1 MYNARVPTLFQRLR
15 DTALGRLL
23 HFELLDDGLPPDPGF
38 RQGWAGILPGLGDD
52 RLFLDTYEEAM
63 IREPLEAY
71 GIMDGLRAR
80 GFKKIRIELNTSD
93 PSFQQ
98 LLVYSDDPPCSDPLA
113 EIALHRGS
121 FATRAPFAEKLHGLV
136 LPMLFISWLR
146 LQNPLKNG
154 FQPER
159 PRLPGQKHP
168 GLGLG
173 NEVMVMLSALGQ
185 KLLTEGLAN
194 TPEYP
199 HNAVL
204 YSQRFMYLDPE
215 AEGRLQALKRDLRK
229 HGLAD
234 ASWGIMLGCVTE
246 ADSGRVLEWF
256 KEEQILPLGHVLRAY
271 FHSRAYRTAART
283 AAASVKYVLDTKKL
297 AGLPMELPA
306 DPPRSS
312 SGFQTA
318 GSGRDPEGTAGR

>member
-1 MYNARVPTLFQRLR
+1 MNTLFDRLR
-15 DTALGRLL
+15 DAALGRLL

-38 RQGWAGILPGLGDD
+38 REGWAGILPGLGDD

-63 IREPLEAY
+63 IRERLEAY
-71 GIMDGLRAR
+71 GIIEGLRAR
-80 GFKKIRIELNTSD
+80 GFGKIRLELNTSD

-98 LLVYSDDPPCSDPLA
+98 LLAYSDEPPCAEPLA
-113 EIALHRGS
+113 EIALHRGAFS
-121 FATRAPFAEKLHGLV
+121 TRAPFAGKLHGLV

-146 LQNPLKNG
+146 LQNPLKNE
-154 FQPER
+154 FPPAR

-173 NEVMVMLSALGQ
+173 NEVMVMLAALGL
-185 KLLTEGLAN
+185 KLNTEGLAN

-215 AEGRLQALKRDLRK
+215 AEGRLVALKRDLRK

-234 ASWGIMLGCVTE
+234 ASWGILLGCVTE
-246 ADSGRVLEWF
+246 ANSGRVFEWF

-271 FHSRAYRTAART
+271 FHSRAYRTSART
-283 AAASVKYVLDTKKL
+283 SAASVRYVLDTERLK
-297 AGLPMELPA
+297 GPPRELPA
-306 DPPRSS
+306 GEVSPGGVAR
-312 SGFQTA
+312 
-318 GSGRDPEGTAGR
+318 